1 MLKVKY
7 FKSTNYEVKNYL
19 DLVKSWNEIFSLNY
33 LNLKKSIQVRCIIYD
48 DYNKTNWIHNKLD
61 KQT

>member
-7 FKSTNYEVKNYL
+7 FKRTNSEVKNYL